1 MRISVAVKSGAKR
14 EYLREEPDGSFT
26 VSVSA
31 PAVEGAANKAVL
43 RAIADHLKISMSRL
57 MIVAGQ
63 RAKKKII
70 QID

>member
-1 MRISVAVKSGAKR
+1 MHVTVLVKSGSKR
-14 EYLREEPDGSFT
+14 EYVREETDGMFT

-31 PAVEGAANKAVL
+31 RAIEGAANKAVL
-43 RAIADHLKISMSRL
+43 KALADHLKISMGRL
-57 MIVAGQ
+57 MIVSGT